1 MRPDQFLHQ
10 FSPEKIL
17 KKLEDAVI
25 GQDEAKRVLVA
36 AVWWN
41 LYRAALIEAGCDPKL
56 LPAKLNVLLLGPS
69 GIGKTELAR
78 SVASLFHVPWV
89 TTSAPGY
96 SSAGYTGADV
106 DDMLGLLLQAASGD
120 QASAE
125 QGIVVLDEV
134 DKLRRREFNGQSD
147 VGCEAIQQALLALLE
162 GCEAMPRCRGGDRV
176 KMRSHSVTFVGTGA
190 FVGLNVD
197 PGPVPAAALVAE
209 GFIPEF
215 IARSMRIRLQDIDRD
230 MLRKIVMGKRSALH
244 KLSHLFALHGIEFHA
259 EDKAID
265 LLIQQASAEGIGARI
280 ERGALDPAQW
290 ADRADP
296 ADDRQRRAPRGGG
309 SWGVEWAACLDNPR
323 RSQRASRLQR
333 GAAASG
339 EGGGIR
345 RHDGLVRFGAD
356 EPDRLSAARQAQ
368 HRQAGRGDSKSF
380 SAIPARLRRGEQL
393 FGAHSGV

>member
-25 GQDEAKRVLVA
+25 GQDEAKRALVA

-215 IARSMRIRLQDIDRD
+215 IARWSMRIRLQDIDRD

-265 LLIQQASAEGIGARI
+265 LLIQQAKPPRASARAGSNEA
-280 ERGALDPAQW
+280 ALDYGSMA
-290 ADRADP
+290 AD
-296 ADDRQRRAPRGGG
+296 
-309 SWGVEWAACLDNPR
+309 PR
-323 RSQRASRLQR
+323 RS
-333 GAAASG
+333 
-339 EGGGIR
+339 
-345 RHDGLVRFGAD
+345 
-356 EPDRLSAARQAQ
+356 
-368 HRQAGRGDSKSF
+368 HR
-380 SAIPARLRRGEQL
+380 
-393 FGAHSGV
+393 